1 MKDWKY
7 YLLVLPFY
15 ILLMPFICIIL
26 VVEFWIIM
34 LAVLRLVGIVPLYFL
49 MGIATIVEPRLVN
62 EEIQGSAKDKLE
74 MILEIIKEEF
84 KDSKFFIKYYLLIFK

>member
-26 VVEFWIIM
+26 VAEFWIIM

-49 MGIATIVEPRLVN
+49 MGIATIIEPRLVN
-62 EEIQGSAKDKLE
+62 EDIQGSAKDKLT
-74 MILEIIKEEF
+74 MTLEIIKEEVE
-84 KDSKFFIKYYLLIFK
+84 DSKFFIKYYLLIFK

>member
-26 VVEFWIIM
+26 VAEFWIIM

-49 MGIATIVEPRLVN
+49 LGIATIIEPRLVN
-62 EEIQGSAKDKLE
+62 EDIQGSAKDKLT
-74 MILEIIKEEF
+74 MTLEIIKEEVE
-84 KDSKFFIKYYLLIFK
+84 DSKFFIKYYLLVFK